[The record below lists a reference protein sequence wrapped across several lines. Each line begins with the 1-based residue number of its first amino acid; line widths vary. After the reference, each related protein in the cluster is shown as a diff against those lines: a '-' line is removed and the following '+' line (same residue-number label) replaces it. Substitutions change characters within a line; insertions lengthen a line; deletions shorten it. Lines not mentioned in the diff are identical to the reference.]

1 MCLNLIGNEIDFIFS
16 EDKIKSIRF
25 KLQSKLIL
33 NEIFIVDPT
42 NRQRVLGFTEFGRN
56 LHANLEDIAKHYV
69 KDERFSIEEKQKV
82 PYHGLTDCYKN
93 KMRFLEGDT
102 YINSDIVKMFDHYCI
117 TQKPNPLDPLPEEI
131 FPINKELENIFNKQ
145 QLDVIY
151 DLCDCHTCHIDDKD
165 HSQPEEKDEITE
177 EDINIINRV
186 LNTKSHD
193 KAILFIGFNQTTE
206 EEGYEILFNT
216 PGYERSIFWG
226 KWGDRPD
233 ANHNTIK
240 CCFSK
245 TQELLNK
252 KQELYNFFDYIIIGM
267 QTDNYI
273 PLNVWTLLGHMLKE
287 GGRLVCSGD
296 DTCTSKHYWINK
308 ILNKSYLNNN
318 FFDFYRCDNDN
329 EKVFNEIH
337 SLVSFDEKP
346 NEECYA
352 TTNVL
357 CWHKKNMTQTF

>member
-1 MCLNLIGNEIDFIFS
+1 MCLNLIGEEIAFVLS
-16 EDKIKSIRF
+16 EDKTKSMRYNV
-25 KLQSKLIL
+25 QSNLIL
-33 NEIFIVDPT
+33 NEM
-42 NRQRVLGFTEFGRN
+42 FTIDSTGLKFTKFGEKF
-56 LHANLEDIAKHYV
+56 HENLENIAKQY
-69 KDERFSIEEKQKV
+69 KSFTIEENPKI
-82 PYHGLTDCYKN
+82 PYHGLTIFYKH
-93 KMRFLEGDT
+93 KMCSLEGDNFL
-102 YINSDIVKMFDHYCI
+102 NSNIAKMFDHYCI
-117 TQKPNPLDPLPEEI
+117 TQKPKALDPLPEEI

-145 QLDVIY
+145 QLDVISK
-151 DLCDCHTCHIDDKD
+151 LCDCFTCPEGGTQ
-165 HSQPEEKDEITE
+165 SEEKDEITE

-186 LNTKSHD
+186 LNTESQD
-193 KAILFIGFNQTTE
+193 KAILFIGFNQTTK
-206 EEGYEILFNT
+206 EEGCEILFNT

-296 DTCTSKHYWINK
+296 DVCTPKHYWINK

-318 FFDFYRCDNDN
+318 FFEFYRCDDAN
-329 EKVFNEIH
+329 ENVFNEIH
-337 SLVSFDEKP
+337 SLVSFDKKP
-346 NEECYA
+346 NKECYA

-357 CWHKKNMTQTF
+357 CWHKKLTQTF